1 MPPTKIPKVNDFLI
15 GRGAEAPS
23 ERESANQADRSA
35 SWFHRHI
42 TDMPKEVL
50 SLIFNC
56 LGPDDI
62 TQVKDTCRVFREV
75 VQERHREIFFY
86 CQLPQR
92 FRNQFPHSLPWLK
105 QLVKNGLHPFA
116 TTLPSK
122 ENDVLDEEQKSAIVC
137 FHTLGK
143 MMATCEYR
151 PVNVVSRVCDESHRT
166 KFHFS
171 PASSNLLINNRS
183 GQICLYD
190 QSNSWSAQVITR
202 RENVCLWMCHGASF
216 SNDARYL
223 STFSSRGLIEI
234 YRRDGDG
241 WKLFNDQ
248 NVETASSFELSPSG
262 KYLIVENMDCGV
274 ERIMCFDDAGYWKS
288 MPMAEDVRIYPTH
301 HSVHFSSS
309 EQHMAIS
316 YSDKVVILSLDS
328 QGCWVSFR
336 EIGSD
341 NGISYSRLC
350 PFGRWLLIADSGR
363 FQCGGFIEVVRLDRT
378 SEFRQKIA
386 DEYFNVNFSPSG
398 NYLATGRRAEKY
410 RLWRLDKS
418 GCWVLHSSLTSL
430 IGLRSLISTS
440 PWPFINTNTFSP
452 CDNYLFST
460 YSDGAVEI
468 RGKDKQGSWTVRG
481 SLKNC
486 GTVIS
491 PVKYSCSGVHALMV
505 VQGAIHI
512 WGRNEAG
519 LWSVKGTIPA
529 TTVYEANFH
538 PAAEHLVVYT
548 DKTGLQIWEMRTL
561 NT

>member
-15 GRGAEAPS
+15 SRGAEAPS
-23 ERESANQADRSA
+23 ERESANQVDGPAVWSHWR
-35 SWFHRHI
+35 I
-42 TDMPKEVL
+42 TEMPMEVL

-62 TQVKDTCRVFREV
+62 TQVKGTCRAFRKV
-75 VQERHREIFFY
+75 VQECHSEIFFY
-86 CQLPQR
+86 RQLPQK
-92 FRNQFPHSLPWLK
+92 FRNRFPHSQPWLK

-122 ENDVLDEEQKSAIVC
+122 ENDVFDEEQKSAIVC

-151 PVNVVSRVCDESHRT
+151 PVNVVNRACDKSHRT

-171 PASSNLLINNRS
+171 PGSSNLLIDNRS

-190 QSNSWSAQVITR
+190 QSSSWSAQVITR
-202 RENVCLWMCHGASF
+202 RENVCLWLCDGASF

-223 STFSSRGLIEI
+223 STFSSRGMIEI

-241 WKLFNDQ
+241 WKLFSDE

-262 KYLIVENMDCGV
+262 KYLIVKNMDCGV

-288 MPMAEDVRIYPTH
+288 MPMAEDVEIYPSTY
-301 HSVHFSSS
+301 SVHFSSS
-309 EQHMAIS
+309 EQRMAIS

-328 QGCWVSFR
+328 RGCWVSFR

-350 PFGRWLLIADSGR
+350 PFGRWLLIASGS

-386 DEYFNVNFSPSG
+386 DEYLNVNFSPSG
-398 NYLATGRRAEKY
+398 NYLATERWIKQY
-410 RLWRLDKS
+410 RLWRLGKS
-418 GCWVLHSSLTSL
+418 GYWVLHSNLIRTIKRTSKP
-430 IGLRSLISTS
+430 RSTLLVENI
-440 PWPFINTNTFSP
+440 NTFSP
-452 CDNYLFST
+452 CDNYVFST
-460 YSDGAVEI
+460 YSDGAVKI
-468 RGKDKQGSWTVRG
+468 WGKDKQGNWTVRG
-481 SLKNC
+481 SAPHC
-486 GTVIS
+486 GPASS
-491 PVKYSCSGVHALMV
+491 PVKFSCSGVHALMV
-505 VQGAIHI
+505 VQGAVHI
-512 WGRNEAG
+512 WGRNEVG

-529 TTVYEANFH
+529 TQVYNACFH
-538 PAAEHLVVYT
+538 PAAEHLVVCVEE
-548 DKTGLQIWEMRTL
+548 TGLRIWEMRTL
-561 NT
+561 NA